1 MAEKREIRAEE
12 WQGGDSYAGI
22 DSYERVQMKKGDIV
36 CALVSYDKDNNIRP
50 CSYFFPPQELEDVRN
65 NSAKLNEGFQIAPW
79 KAGWKTFTYRNNV
92 VAFELKQDMVVQ
104 RGTTTENP
112 AYGNGGKTQIFI
124 PKEKFHTHLQPKKFG
139 EAVMKVVLS
148 NNHISKRQYNQTKR
162 KHEQVQLRR
171 NLFCLQKALLN
182 VMEMKSCG
190 FNLGMNNGILEKL
203 KNQIRNTEIKIQ
215 RSEKKFK
222 PIPSPLYDDLNKNLR
237 EQIKFRENNPDVL
250 FLKSVKILMDE
261 DKGIKNIRESNG
273 LMINIV
279 EDQSDKVA
287 DILYDKISQYKDP
300 RTQITE
306 ENGKVRMLG
315 KYGNEIDVEGQKLMD
330 LSGIIRQYAQFRN
343 SEGSQ
348 SYDYSK
354 CQEIALQMGDG
365 TIAKKPLGEMFTQE
379 SVERIQSSKNGH
391 LSGLLRLGNGLGVK
405 MLMRGTTPEFYVMKS
420 EADFQNMVKNL
431 PISEDGK
438 KELMKGYPVVK
449 RDNTM
454 DVEKLLV
461 KDMELNCVVTL
472 PYPKKEGAK
481 LDEAK
486 RMTQKSNSEENT
498 QKVEQTQKS
507 NKPLDFSGEKKHKR
521 GIGL

>member
-1 MAEKREIRAEE
+1 MAEKKEISAEE

-92 VAFELKQDMVVQ
+92 VAFELKEDMVVQ

-124 PKEKFHTHLQPKKFG
+124 PKEKFYTHLQPKKFG
-139 EAVMKVVLS
+139 EAVLKVVLS

-190 FNLGMNNGILEKL
+190 FNLGENNRLLEKL
-203 KNQIRNTEIKIQ
+203 KNQVRNTEIKIQ
-215 RSEKKFK
+215 RSERKIN
-222 PIPSPLYDDLNKNLR
+222 PIPSPLYDELNRNLK
-237 EQIKFRENNPDVL
+237 EQIKFRENNPDTL
-250 FLKSVKILMDE
+250 FLRNVKIFTDE
-261 DKGIKNIRESNG
+261 EKAIRNIKEANG

-279 EDQSDKVA
+279 VDQSDKVA
-287 DILYDKISQYKDP
+287 DILYDKINQYKDP
-300 RTQITE
+300 RTKITE

-330 LSGIIRQYAQFRN
+330 LSGIIRQYAQFKN
-343 SEGSQ
+343 SEGTQ
-348 SYDYSK
+348 SYDYSNCK
-354 CQEIALQMGDG
+354 AIALQMGDG
-365 TIAKKPLGEMFTQE
+365 RILKKPLDEMFTQE
-379 SVERIQSSKNGH
+379 SVKVIQSSKNGH
-391 LSGLLRLGNGLGVK
+391 LSGLLRLDNGLGAK
-405 MLMRGTTPEFYVMKS
+405 MFMRGESSELYVMKS
-420 EADFQNMVKNL
+420 EADFQNIVRNL

-449 RDNTM
+449 RDDAFN
-454 DVEKLLV
+454 VEKLLV
-461 KDMELNCVVTL
+461 KDKELNCVVVL

-481 LDEAK
+481 LDEAE
-486 RMTQKSNSEENT
+486 RMTQKSNSEENQT
-498 QKVEQTQKS
+498 KVEQTQRS